1 MAAADNFFTKADQ
14 ALKKKNFDYA
24 IELYQQ
30 GLQIDADRMEERKRL
45 RQAQIAR
52 IMTNGGST
60 TRVERESNTAHD
72 GGGQGAGHQL

>member
-30 GLQIDADRMEERKRL
+30 GLQIDAD
-45 RQAQIAR
+45 QAQPNAEEQTREAAR
-52 IMTNGGST
+52 
-60 TRVERESNTAHD
+60 R
-72 GGGQGAGHQL
+72 